1 MIQKELKEI
10 LKLLSPTG
18 SVVAL
23 DVETTGLNSED
34 DMIIEIGATKLNI
47 DDESYEPYS
56 ELINPGVSISEFIT
70 ELTGISD
77 KDVEDSPVIDEI
89 KDNFTDFYCNEKG
102 EQHLIIAHN
111 ANFDIGFLRKNGF
124 KFTGTIIDTYDLAF
138 VLLDKGEY
146 NLQALAS
153 LFDIKV
159 EKFHRAKNDSGATLD
174 LFIELLKVQ
183 LNLGSVNIKF
193 SDINLTEN
201 SGIKFAPKFIS
212 NYISGSNL
220 LETEKRSDN
229 KKDTVNKKTKF
240 ADNCSEFF
248 SNNGIGRYIENY
260 EKRLNQI
267 EMSEFIEKKL
277 PNSGIN

>member
-89 KDNFTDFYCNEKG
+89 IDNFTDFYCN
-102 EQHLIIAHN
+102 
-111 ANFDIGFLRKNGF
+111 
-124 KFTGTIIDTYDLAF
+124 
-138 VLLDKGEY
+138 
-146 NLQALAS
+146 
-153 LFDIKV
+153 
-159 EKFHRAKNDSGATLD
+159 
-174 LFIELLKVQ
+174 
-183 LNLGSVNIKF
+183 
-193 SDINLTEN
+193 
-201 SGIKFAPKFIS
+201 
-212 NYISGSNL
+212 
-220 LETEKRSDN
+220 
-229 KKDTVNKKTKF
+229 
-240 ADNCSEFF
+240 
-248 SNNGIGRYIENY
+248 
-260 EKRLNQI
+260 
-267 EMSEFIEKKL
+267 
-277 PNSGIN
+277 